1 MARPRPWWIL
11 GLGLW
16 AVLIALHLVWGSSPE
31 VRFGSGEVV
40 RGFAALFGLDDP
52 LEGHRQA
59 IFELRLWRALVAGG
73 VGASLAL
80 AGALLQGLFRN
91 GLASPGIIGASS
103 GATLGVACA
112 ILVVSGYG
120 PDLVLRSTSWFA
132 PYLITVAGFVGSFGA
147 VVLALLLSSR
157 GGRVHVA
164 TLLLVG
170 VALNATFGGIF
181 VALQSLRIDD
191 WGVSKAILS
200 WSFGVL
206 EDRRAYHAVMV
217 GVGLGVAAL
226 AVPCVA
232 TELDLFAGGEAD
244 ARRLGVHTTRIQLL
258 VIGAAALATSCSV
271 AAAGAIGFVGLVVP
285 HVARRLVGRGHR
297 ALLPVSAC
305 GGAVL
310 LLGLDLLQLKV
321 IGQRSLPPGVVM
333 SLLGGPFFL
342 YLLLQGR
349 RGGEL

>member
-1 MARPRPWWIL
+1 MLWMC
-11 GLGLW
+11 GLGVW
-16 AVLIALHLVWGSSPE
+16 ALLIVLHLIWGSSSE
-31 VRFGSGEVV
+31 IRFGASDVFLGV
-40 RGFAALFGLDDP
+40 GALLGIGDP
-52 LEGHRQA
+52 LEGHLQA

-120 PDLVLRSTSWFA
+120 PDLVLRSTSPFA
-132 PYLITVAGFVGSFGA
+132 PYLITVAAFIGAFGA
-147 VVLALLLSSR
+147 VVLALVLSSS
-157 GGRVHVA
+157 GGRVSVP

-181 VALQSLRIDD
+181 VALQSIRIDD
-191 WGVSKAILS
+191 WGVSKAMLS
-200 WSFGVL
+200 WTFGIL
-206 EDRRAYHAVMV
+206 EDRQAYHAAMV
-217 GVGLGVAAL
+217 GVGLAVAAGCI
-226 AVPCVA
+226 PFVA

-244 ARRLGVHTTRIQLL
+244 ARRLGVHTARIQLV

-285 HVARRLVGRGHR
+285 HVARHWVGRGHR
-297 ALLPVSAC
+297 DLLPVSAC

-310 LLGLDLLQLKV
+310 LLGLDLIQLKV
-321 IGQRSLPPGVVM
+321 TGRRALPPGVVM

-342 YLLLQGR
+342 YLLLKGR
-349 RGGEL
+349 KGGEL